1 MRKKAVITI
10 DGPAGAGKSTISK
23 ILAKRLGYLY
33 LNTGALYRGLAY
45 KAIKSRISID
55 STAALSELCSTTK
68 VDLKNVNGRMRVYV
82 DGEDVEN
89 RIRTEDVGLVAS
101 KISTFAVVREKLLD
115 LQREAGSQ
123 GGIVAEGRDMG
134 SVVFPDADYKFYL
147 DATLAERTKRRH
159 KELLLKGST
168 TEYLSIQNDM
178 SIRDKQ
184 DQERAIAPL
193 KPPEGSVIV
202 DSDHLSIEDVAERI
216 MSMIS
221 KK

>member
-33 LNTGALYRGLAY
+33 LDTGALYRGLAY